1 MSKGQSPQLQIEYC
15 SPHELR
21 PCPYNATFHSKQQ
34 IQKIVKSLRRF
45 GCVNPVLVSDTKEI
59 IAGHARV
66 KAATYLDLKL
76 IPIIRL
82 SNLTPAERLAY
93 NLADNRLARFARY
106 DRDLLSIQL
115 EELTNLKFDEVEIT
129 GFSLIDADIR
139 LEDTAKKTRATVAS
153 DDVLPA
159 REKIAVSRKRDLWT
173 VGDNRLFCG
182 DSISATAWFLTGSML
197 AAVAAICGNIALIVQ
212 AALTKLRSIVGGNG
226 RSFKEIQQSRRQH
239 RGQGQAT

>member
-93 NLADNRLARFARY
+93 IRR
-106 DRDLLSIQL
+106 
-115 EELTNLKFDEVEIT
+115 IT
-129 GFSLIDADIR
+129 GWPGLPDMIATYCLSSSRSSRTSNL
-139 LEDTAKKTRATVAS
+139 TR
-153 DDVLPA
+153 
-159 REKIAVSRKRDLWT
+159 SR
-173 VGDNRLFCG
+173 
-182 DSISATAWFLTGSML
+182 
-197 AAVAAICGNIALIVQ
+197 
-212 AALTKLRSIVGGNG
+212 
-226 RSFKEIQQSRRQH
+226 
-239 RGQGQAT
+239 